1 MDFLKVGNWLHSSL
15 ASAIDDD
22 DTSIVLVAG
31 GGDAVCPTDDM
42 GARVYPFELTLYDA
56 ALASPE
62 LDTAGREIVLV
73 TASDD
78 ADTLTVT
85 RAQDG
90 TTASAHPAGELAG
103 VFVNAAHLQE
113 LQEAIEDYSTLDG
126 LTDVNTTG
134 VTDGQG
140 IAYDEATATWLP
152 EKFLTAETAHDLLSA
167 RHGDALADAVVRG
180 DLIVGNA
187 TPKWARLAFP
197 AAAPTGKVLMA
208 SATDVEWSANP
219 LGSAAYAGLDTDG
232 TLAAN
237 SDSNVPSQK
246 AVKTYADGLIA
257 AADAMVYKGAVDCS
271 GNPNYPAA
279 DCGHAYKVS
288 VAGKIGGASGLE
300 VEVGDLLLC
309 THDATASGDQAAV
322 GVYWNV
328 VQVNLDGAVIGPASA
343 ADGNFAAFDGATGKL
358 IKDSGSKAADFAV
371 SAKGVTNGDS
381 HDHDGGDG
389 AQIDHTKLSN
399 LPITSSGHTM
409 ATGKVLGRATASTGA
424 IEELDVT
431 GTGSVVKA
439 TSPTLETPN
448 IGAAT
453 GTSLRLT
460 TLGDAPAA
468 NQVAARAYNAYAEG
482 SQAGHILKTYSS
494 SGPAYGNMIQAWR
507 MRGTFDTP
515 VVCNSGDYVLLI
527 RGWSY
532 DTSGNPQLG
541 ATYNIVIDGAPASDR
556 VQMYHAW
563 WTQNSSATLAER
575 MRLHSAG
582 TLSIGTTTDGLTA
595 GGSLNVAQ
603 DIKAGVKFGLG
614 LTPIARRSHVAD
626 PSGGATTDAEARTAI
641 NAILATLEA
650 FGFHA
655 TT

>member
-1 MDFLKVGNWLHSSL
+1 MLTGKNDAITTLAAELAAGAGSCTVTDASKLPATFPYRLRIWDWATYRQPADDAGEIVEVTNAVGNVLTITRAQEGTADVLH
-15 ASAIDDD
+15 AAGETCANTITWAYVDEMQSAI
-22 DTSIVLVAG
+22 A
-31 GGDAVCPTDDM
+31 
-42 GARVYPFELTLYDA
+42 AR
-56 ALASPE
+56 ALAG
-62 LDTAGREIVLV
+62 AV
-73 TASDD
+73 TASG
-78 ADTLTVT
+78 LTMAT
-85 RAQDG
+85 GKILGRA
-90 TTASAHPAGELAG
+90 TASTG
-103 VFVNAAHLQE
+103 
-113 LQEAIEDYSTLDG
+113 AIEEL
-126 LTDVNTTG
+126 
-134 VTDGQG
+134 
-140 IAYDEATATWLP
+140 E
-152 EKFLTAETAHDLLSA
+152 
-167 RHGDALADAVVRG
+167 
-180 DLIVGNA
+180 
-187 TPKWARLAFP
+187 
-197 AAAPTGKVLMA
+197 
-208 SATDVEWSANP
+208 
-219 LGSAAYAGLDTDG
+219 LDTDG

-246 AVKTYADGLIA
+246 AVKTYADGIIA

-288 VAGKIGGASGLE
+288 GAGKIGGAGGLA

-309 THDATASGDQAAV
+309 IHDATASGDQATV
-322 GVYWNV
+322 GAYWDI

-343 ADGNFAAFDGATGKL
+343 ADGNFASYSGTSGKL
-358 IKDSGSKAADFAV
+358 VADSGSKAADFAV
-371 SAKGVTNGDS
+371 AAKGVTNGDS

-439 TSPTLETPN
+439 TSPTLEKPN

-468 NQVAARAYNAYAEG
+468 NQIAARAYNAYAEG
-482 SQAGHILKTYSS
+482 SQAGHVWKTYSS
-494 SGPAYGNMIQAWR
+494 SGSAYGNMIQAWR

-532 DTSGNPQLG
+532 DTSGNRQLG
-541 ATYNIVIDGAPASDR
+541 ASYNIVTDGAPASNR
-556 VQMYHAW
+556 VQMYHVW
-563 WTQNSSATLAER
+563 WTQDSSATLAER

-614 LTPIARRSHVAD
+614 LTPIARRPHVAD

-641 NAILATLEA
+641 NAILETLEA

-655 TT
+655 TK